1 MKILIASMIA
11 LVGLPVWATDITLSS
26 WTPLYQGIDAATA
39 AIGGTDASSAYG
51 IRVDLTAPGISFFTT
66 PKAGSLNTISE
77 TTSQFLTS
85 SGAQVAINAN
95 FFAPCCNAFP
105 ENKTVIGLAVSDGT
119 LVAPPNSASQGNDI
133 ALLLSQQNQ
142 ASIVATTPNMN
153 LSNVYNAVAGST
165 LLVQSGRNVVP
176 TSGGGSLFDPN
187 PRSDLGLSQSGQ
199 YLYLVAI
206 DGRQAGYSVGT
217 TMTETAD
224 VMIAFGSYVALNLDG
239 GGSTALVRSGAN
251 GPVELNRPSGGAE
264 RYDANDLAV
273 FAAALPTPEPVMWAP
288 VSACLIL
295 AVFRMRRRS

>member
-1 MKILIASMIA
+1 MKSLIVWIA
-11 LVGLPVWATDITLSS
+11 LAGLPACASDITLGA
-26 WTPLYQGIDAATA
+26 WTPLYQGVDYATA
-39 AIGGTDASSAYG
+39 TLSGADASTAYG
-51 IRVDLTAPGISFFTT
+51 VRVDLSAPGIGFLTT
-66 PKAGSLNTISE
+66 PKGGSLNTISE
-77 TTSQFLTS
+77 TTSQFLKG

-95 FFAPCCNAFP
+95 FFAPCCNSFP

-119 LVAPPNSASQGNDI
+119 VVAPPNSASQGNNI
-133 ALLLSQQNQ
+133 ALLLSPQNQ
-142 ASIVATTPNMN
+142 ASIVATTPGMN

-165 LLVQSGRNVVP
+165 LLVQSGHNVVP

-187 PRSDLGLSQSGQ
+187 PRSDLGISQNGQ

-224 VMIAFGSYVALNLDG
+224 MMIAFGSYVALNLDG
-239 GGSTALVRSGAN
+239 GGSTALVKSDGNGGA
-251 GPVELNRPSGGAE
+251 VDLNRPSGGTE

-288 VSACLIL
+288 VGACLL
-295 AVFRMRRRS
+295 FAGFRMRRRS